1 MALSKS
7 ARRRTAPASSVGSDV
22 GTSAADATV
31 CDGDV
36 DMCEDPFAYD
46 HPDDN
51 TVVNTAPG
59 ALADA
64 IDLDPL
70 DRSLLEGVE
79 CDSVAE
85 GAFVTDGASVGG
97 KDASLTVSND
107 SAVGSDSAGGT
118 DASFQSVPT
127 DAVEP
132 ASSEGEFLD
141 CRFERLCLKIL
152 SECIVT
158 PIQCFKSIF
167 RLWWQ

>member
-1 MALSKS
+1 MARSKS
-7 ARRRTAPASSVGSDV
+7 ARRRTAPASSVDSDA

-36 DMCEDPFAYD
+36 DMCEDPFATD

-59 ALADA
+59 ALTDA

-79 CDSVAE
+79 CDSVA
-85 GAFVTDGASVGG
+85 DGVSVADGSSIGG

-107 SAVGSDSAGGT
+107 FAVGSDSAGGT
-118 DASFQSVPT
+118 DASFQSVST
-127 DAVEP
+127 DVAEP
-132 ASSEGEFLD
+132 ASSEGES
-141 CRFERLCLKIL
+141 FEC
-152 SECIVT
+152 
-158 PIQCFKSIF
+158 
-167 RLWWQ
+167 